1 MASTDSEIQSPSKDS
16 ISHIEHAEKVS
27 ALKLD
32 PHGFP
37 LRPQP
42 SDSPYDP
49 LTWHPLLKLWILF
62 NVSYLAFLG
71 PFTQAVINSAFK
83 PVATSFHIPI
93 TTASYVTNVAILGA
107 GITPLFLSPIANVYG
122 RRPVFLAVTAVGV
135 ASHLASAFAPTWGGI
150 LVARFFVGVGT
161 SAGMG
166 IGAAVVA
173 DLYFLH
179 ERGRMMG
186 IYTVFVTN
194 GAHVAAM
201 IGGPIAKFIGWRA
214 CFWIPAIILGAQ
226 LVVMA
231 VALPETLYRRRTDGT
246 GLAGVNG
253 DGKVNWLRLMT
264 FRSGQ
269 ARKGLKLWDFTHV
282 FVMLKYPSV
291 LFPALYYS
299 IHFGLGSVLFAVTGA
314 AAFGG
319 IYHFDTVGVGLAIGV
334 STFIGT
340 LIGELS
346 AGPVSDRL
354 VYLYAKAHDGDQK
367 AETRLFATIPGAILI
382 PIGVIIEGVCFQY
395 ETHWM
400 GPIMGISIA
409 AFGLQIVTT
418 NIYAYVTDCYKPQSA
433 EISTLLNF
441 GRQVFSFTLGFY
453 MTPFA
458 EETTYGIAWAVMAII
473 GLALY
478 AGFVALMFK
487 GRQWREKL
495 GEPSFDRDI

>member
-1 MASTDSEIQSPSKDS
+1 MASTDSEIQVPSKSS
-16 ISHIEHAEKVS
+16 ISHLEESENEKPTN
-27 ALKLD
+27 LKLD

-42 SDSPYDP
+42 SSSPSDP
-49 LTWHPLLKLWILF
+49 LNWHPLLKLWILF

-71 PFTQAVINSAFK
+71 PFTQAVINSAFAPLAK
-83 PVATSFHIPI
+83 SFALPIP
-93 TTASYVTNVAILGA
+93 TASYVTNVAILGA
-107 GITPLFLSPIANVYG
+107 GITPLFLSPLANVYG
-122 RRPVFLAVTAVGV
+122 RRPVFLAVTAIGV
-135 ASHLASAFAPTWGGI
+135 ASHAASAVVESWSGI

-166 IGAAVVA
+166 VGAAVVA

-201 IGGPIAKFIGWRA
+201 IGGPIAKKIGWRA
-214 CFWIPAIILGAQ
+214 CFWIPAIVLGAQ

-231 VALPETLYRRRTDGT
+231 VALPETLYRCRNSQEPASEG
-246 GLAGVNG
+246 N
-253 DGKVNWLRLMT
+253 VNWFRNMT
-264 FRSGQ
+264 FRAGT
-269 ARKGLKLWDFTHV
+269 KGRGLRLWDFTHV

-291 LFPALYYS
+291 LFPTLYYS

-334 STFIGT
+334 STFVGT

-354 VYLYAKAHDGDQK
+354 VYLYARAHDGDQK
-367 AETRLFATIPGAILI
+367 AETRLYATIPGAILI
-382 PIGVIIEGVCFQY
+382 PVGVIIEGVCFQFR
-395 ETHWM
+395 THWM

-418 NIYAYVTDCYKPQSA
+418 NIYAYITDCYKPQSA

-441 GRQVFSFTLGFY
+441 GRQIFSFTLGFY

-473 GLALY
+473 GASLY
-478 AGFVALMFK
+478 AGVVALMFK
-487 GRQWREKL
+487 GREWRLKL

>member
-1 MASTDSEIQSPSKDS
+1 M
-16 ISHIEHAEKVS
+16 
-27 ALKLD
+27 
-32 PHGFP
+32 
-37 LRPQP
+37 
-42 SDSPYDP
+42 
-49 LTWHPLLKLWILF
+49 
-62 NVSYLAFLG
+62 
-71 PFTQAVINSAFK
+71 
-83 PVATSFHIPI
+83 
-93 TTASYVTNVAILGA
+93 
-107 GITPLFLSPIANVYG
+107 
-122 RRPVFLAVTAVGV
+122 
-135 ASHLASAFAPTWGGI
+135 
-150 LVARFFVGVGT
+150 GVGT

-246 GLAGVNG
+246 GLAGGNG
-253 DGKVNWLRLMT
+253 NGKVDWLRLMA

-319 IYHFDTVGVGLAIGV
+319 IYHFVSHDTSSSHKIQIDNFSGHSRRWPRHRSIHVYRNSDWRTLGWAGIRSIGLPV
-334 STFIGT
+334 CQ
-340 LIGELS
+340 
-346 AGPVSDRL
+346 GPRWGPEG
-354 VYLYAKAHDGDQK
+354 GDQIVCYD
-367 AETRLFATIPGAILI
+367 TWSYFDTDRCDYRGRLL
-382 PIGVIIEGVCFQY
+382 PIRDSLDGSNHGYLDRCLRSPNRD
-395 ETHWM
+395 HKH
-400 GPIMGISIA
+400 
-409 AFGLQIVTT
+409 LRLC
-418 NIYAYVTDCYKPQSA
+418 D
-433 EISTLLNF
+433 
-441 GRQVFSFTLGFY
+441 GRELRF
-453 MTPFA
+453 
-458 EETTYGIAWAVMAII
+458 
-473 GLALY
+473 
-478 AGFVALMFK
+478 
-487 GRQWREKL
+487 
-495 GEPSFDRDI
+495 

>member
-1 MASTDSEIQSPSKDS
+1 MTSIDDEIQETSKADTS
-16 ISHIEHAEKVS
+16 YIESAEKS
-27 ALKLD
+27 PALKLD

-37 LRPQP
+37 LVPQP
-42 SDSPYDP
+42 SDDPSDP
-49 LTWHPLLKLWILF
+49 LTWSPHLKLFILF
-62 NVSYLAFLG
+62 QVSYLAFLG
-71 PFTQAVINSAFK
+71 PFTQAVINSAFAPLAK
-83 PVATSFHIPI
+83 SFSLTIPV
-93 TTASYVTNVAILGA
+93 ASYVTNVAILGA
-107 GITPLFLSPIANVYG
+107 GITPLFLSPLANAYG
-122 RRPVFLAVTAVGV
+122 RRPVFLFVTAVGV
-135 ASHLASAFAPTWGGI
+135 AAHVASAFAKSWSGI

-201 IGGPIAKFIGWRA
+201 IGGPIAKEVGWRA
-214 CFWIPAIILGAQ
+214 CFWIPAIILGAH
-226 LVVMA
+226 LLLMA
-231 VALPETLYRRRTDGT
+231 VALPETLFRRGSGNQWQQRS
-246 GLAGVNG
+246 
-253 DGKVNWLRLMT
+253 WLKLMT
-264 FRSGQ
+264 FRAVGK
-269 ARKGLKLWDFTHV
+269 RRVRLWDFTHV

-291 LFPALYYS
+291 LFPTLYYS

-319 IYHFDTVGVGLAIGV
+319 IYHFGTVGVGLAIGV
-334 STFIGT
+334 STFVGT
-340 LIGELS
+340 LVGELS

-354 VYLYAKAHDGDQK
+354 VYLYAKSHDGDQK
-367 AETRLFATIPGAILI
+367 PETRLFATIPGAILI
-382 PIGVIIEGVCFQY
+382 PIGVIIEGVCFQFR
-395 ETHWM
+395 THWM

-433 EISTLLNF
+433 ELSTLLNF
-441 GRQVFSFTLGFY
+441 GRQIFSFTLGFY

-458 EETTYGIAWAVMAII
+458 EETTYGVAWTVMAVI
-473 GLALY
+473 GMSLY
-478 AGFVALMFK
+478 AGVVALMFR

-495 GEPSFDRDI
+495 GQPTFDRDI

>member
-1 MASTDSEIQSPSKDS
+1 MVSTDSEIQVPSKTS
-16 ISHIEHAEKVS
+16 TSHVEESEKPS
-27 ALKLD
+27 PLRLD

-42 SDSPYDP
+42 SSSPSDP
-49 LTWHPLLKLWILF
+49 LNWPPLLKLWILF
-62 NVSYLAFLG
+62 NVSNLAFLG
-71 PFTQAVINSAFK
+71 PFTQAVINSAFA
-83 PVATSFHIPI
+83 PLARSFDIAIP
-93 TTASYVTNVAILGA
+93 TASYVTNVAILGA
-107 GITPLFLSPIANVYG
+107 GLTPLFLSPLANVYG

-135 ASHLASAFAPTWGGI
+135 ASHAASAVAKTWSGI

-166 IGAAVVA
+166 VGAAVVA

-186 IYTVFVTN
+186 VYTVFVTN

-201 IGGPIAKFIGWRA
+201 IGGPIAREIGVRA

-231 VALPETLYRRRTDGT
+231 VALPETLYRRR
-246 GLAGVNG
+246 G
-253 DGKVNWLRLMT
+253 DHVGIDKVDWWKNLT
-264 FRSGQ
+264 FRANTGG
-269 ARKGLKLWDFTHV
+269 RGLKLWDFTHV
-282 FVMLKYPSV
+282 FVMLRYPSV
-291 LFPALYYS
+291 LFPTLYYS

-334 STFIGT
+334 STFVGT
-340 LIGELS
+340 LVGELL

-382 PIGVIIEGVCFQY
+382 PIGVVIEGVCFQFK
-395 ETHWM
+395 THWM

-418 NIYAYVTDCYKPQSA
+418 NIYAYITDCYKPQSA

-441 GRQVFSFTLGFY
+441 GRQIFSFTLGFY

-473 GLALY
+473 GAVLY
-478 AGFVALMFK
+478 AGIVALMFK

-495 GEPSFDRDI
+495 SEPSFDRDV